1 MLGEIG
7 SLLGMLLA
15 VAIIL
20 FLAWW
25 VTSLVARQGVG
36 GLLAAPG
43 GRGKVFGGFGGGELC
58 VLRQIPIGRG
68 ERLVL
73 VRLHERCLLLGVA
86 QGGVSLLSELSEDE
100 AAPWLEQPE
109 TAPIDFH
116 KLMRMS
122 TKK

>member
-43 GRGKVFGGFGGGELC
+43 GHGKVFGGVSGELY
-58 VLRQIPIGRG
+58 VLRQIPVGRG

-86 QGGVSLLSELSEDE
+86 QGGVSLLAELSEDE
-100 AAPWLEQPE
+100 AAPWLEQPDA
-109 TAPIDFH
+109 APVDFR